1 MNIKKVKKNEL
12 DAYVRSDHQ
21 KKKKQKMKQ
30 NKNRVSNEELLTYGK
45 EKNNTE
51 IEIKRK
57 KGKKIGQYEKQRK
70 KWKTR

>member
-1 MNIKKVKKNEL
+1 MNIKKVKKNGL